1 MRFQP
6 FPLLSTLLIAI
17 TVSLASRPPVQAQDA
32 PKPQGFESFRLVH
45 SRNVFDPERRAMPSR
60 ENTSRSSVP
69 QGMVRSSVTLTG
81 TMVTP
86 SKSLAFFGSSR
97 SEYNKVASVNDKVG
111 DFKVLEI
118 APNEVMLEQGGQKT
132 PLSVGKQLPLAGT
145 EPAPA
150 GIPAGSS
157 APPVPGAPASATPDG
172 AAPVSPITAP
182 PSGAPASKEEIL
194 RRMMERRQ
202 KEMSR

>member
-1 MRFQP
+1 MSF
-6 FPLLSTLLIAI
+6 FPISHYRPLLIAAVI
-17 TVSLASRPPVQAQDA
+17 LAAAVRPAIAQEA
-32 PKPQGFESFRLVH
+32 PKPQGFDSFRLVL

-60 ENTSRSSVP
+60 DAARRTVP
-69 QGMVRSSVTLTG
+69 QGTVRSSVTLTG

-97 SEYNKVASVNDKVG
+97 SEYNKVASVNDQVG

-118 APNEVMLEQGGQKT
+118 APNEVMLEHAGEKT

-150 GIPAGSS
+150 GT
-157 APPVPGAPASATPDG
+157 PGAPAAPPEPG
-172 AAPVSPITAP
+172 APAAAADPVSPTAAP
-182 PSGAPASKEEIL
+182 PSGAPSSKEEIL